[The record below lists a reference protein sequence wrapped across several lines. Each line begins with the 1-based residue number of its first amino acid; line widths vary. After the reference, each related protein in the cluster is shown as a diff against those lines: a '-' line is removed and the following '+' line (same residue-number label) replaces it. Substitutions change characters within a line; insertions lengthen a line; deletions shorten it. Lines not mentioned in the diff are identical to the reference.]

1 MDDHDSNAEGFA
13 ASRQLFAG
21 LCTFL
26 HGEQAGVLD
35 HGALEEALAEQ
46 GRELLRQLY
55 QDHLDL
61 RAQRERRLTVV
72 ADADGL
78 PRTSVEPGHHR
89 ALATVFGTV
98 DVQRMAYR
106 RRGQPNLHPADAML
120 NLPAERHSHG
130 LRRLAAEAAAHGSFD
145 HATGTIRRRTGT
157 RTAKRQV
164 EALAT
169 RAAADVDDFY
179 ATRPQQPTDPGDA
192 LVLTFDGK
200 GIVMRPDALRPATKA
215 AARTSSS
222 KLATRLSKG
231 EKRNRKRMATVGAVY
246 DLTPVPRT
254 AADVLANSDTP
265 TPAPQATNTWLTAS
279 VVQDTTAVL
288 STVFDQAQRRDPTNS
303 RTWVALVDGNN
314 HQIDRIHAEAKQRG
328 VTVPVLIDFIHVLE
342 YVWRAAWSFYRE
354 GDPDAETWV
363 HDKALAILNGKAST
377 VAAAIR
383 RKATRRSLPT
393 DRRAGADRCADYLL
407 NKRGYLDYPTALN
420 NGWPIATGIIEGA
433 CRHIVKDRM
442 DITGARWGLD
452 GAEAIL
458 KLRAVHA
465 NGDFDDYWAHHTA
478 QEQRRIHQTRYANAV
493 IPRAA

>member
-1 MDDHDSNAEGFA
+1 TAVRSAAGSPSCPARCGSTGCTGRAGPAGRPCRHSCACHTGCGGPPRCRAAPRRSRPTPRPAPGGSPRTAVSACRPPYRTCSFLLTESSPTSPYSGSAVGPDGEGPEQWTTTTATPRDS
-13 ASRQLFAG
+13 RPAG
-21 LCTFL
+21 NCSPDCAPSWT
-26 HGEQAGVLD
+26 GNRPVPWTMVRWRRRWPSK
-35 HGALEEALAEQ
+35 

-169 RAAADVDDFY
+169 RAAADVADFY

-200 GIVMRPDALRPATKA
+200 GI
-215 AARTSSS
+215 
-222 KLATRLSKG
+222 
-231 EKRNRKRMATVGAVY
+231 
-246 DLTPVPRT
+246 
-254 AADVLANSDTP
+254 
-265 TPAPQATNTWLTAS
+265 
-279 VVQDTTAVL
+279 
-288 STVFDQAQRRDPTNS
+288 
-303 RTWVALVDGNN
+303 
-314 HQIDRIHAEAKQRG
+314 
-328 VTVPVLIDFIHVLE
+328 
-342 YVWRAAWSFYRE
+342 
-354 GDPDAETWV
+354 
-363 HDKALAILNGKAST
+363 
-377 VAAAIR
+377 
-383 RKATRRSLPT
+383 
-393 DRRAGADRCADYLL
+393 
-407 NKRGYLDYPTALN
+407 
-420 NGWPIATGIIEGA
+420 
-433 CRHIVKDRM
+433 
-442 DITGARWGLD
+442 
-452 GAEAIL
+452 
-458 KLRAVHA
+458 
-465 NGDFDDYWAHHTA
+465 
-478 QEQRRIHQTRYANAV
+478 
-493 IPRAA
+493 

>member
-26 HGEQAGVLD
+26 DGEQAGALD

-120 NLPAERHSHG
+120 NLPADRHSHG

-169 RAAADVDDFY
+169 RAAADVADFY

-265 TPAPQATNTWLTAS
+265 TPAPQATNKWLTAS

-314 HQIDRIHAEAKQRG
+314 HQIDR
-328 VTVPVLIDFIHVLE
+328 IHVLE

-383 RKATRRSLPT
+383 RKATRRNLPT

-407 NKRGYLDYPTALN
+407 NKCGYLDRS
-420 NGWPIATGIIEGA
+420 E
-433 CRHIVKDRM
+433 
-442 DITGARWGLD
+442 
-452 GAEAIL
+452 E
-458 KLRAVHA
+458 
-465 NGDFDDYWAHHTA
+465 
-478 QEQRRIHQTRYANAV
+478 RRV
-493 IPRAA
+493 GKE